1 MLEIE
6 LSNESQLQAN
16 QFDKPPEYDCIKYSL
31 QRKCIYFPL
40 QETMIS
46 QRNTYDIADENMLQ
60 CQSFPKK
67 EDALKTQWK
76 WSRMQ

>member
-16 QFDKPPEYDCIKYSL
+16 QFDKPPEYDCIKDSL
-31 QRKCIYFPL
+31 QRKCTYFSL

-46 QRNTYDIADENMLQ
+46 QRNTYDTTDSKMLQ

-67 EDALKTQWK
+67 EDALKKQWQ

>member
-1 MLEIE
+1 MEQKTFYTNNSVLEGE

-31 QRKCIYFPL
+31 QRKCIYFVL

-46 QRNTYDIADENMLQ
+46 QRNMYDITDENAPV
-60 CQSFPKK
+60 SVFAKK
-67 EDALKTQWK
+67 
-76 WSRMQ
+76 